1 LAGSGKTGAVHLLS
15 QLLGQELRVLSINSA
30 MDTTEI
36 LGGFEQV
43 GIAMSSVVCLEIYY
57 LLIQGA
63 YTAPTLCVLR
73 FLQFMYLC
81 MLLASCSHIYGLKCR
96 GISYL
101 QAAKLVR

>member
-1 LAGSGKTGAVHLLS
+1 
-15 QLLGQELRVLSINSA
+15 

-63 YTAPTLCVLR
+63 CTAPKQYDVSCV
-73 FLQFMYLC
+73 
-81 MLLASCSHIYGLKCR
+81 SCSLCIYVC
-96 GISYL
+96 YL
-101 QAAKLVR
+101 LLVAIFLA